1 MERDEI
7 DAIDERIA
15 RARAGRLSK
24 ADELVLSILSNESY
38 MMRHFGRIRWD

>member
-1 MERDEI
+1 MDVDV

-15 RARAGRLSK
+15 EARTGTLTE
-24 ADELVLSILSNESY
+24 ADRLVLSILSNESY